1 MCVSVSV
8 CGHESPAERG
18 SSAVSSRQTLGLSF
32 SLFLCSGS
40 PFLLVSA
47 PQQLLPGF
55 EVEVEALIC
64 TSMLGRDKK
73 TWHRTSRPP
82 SGLSMSGTH
91 TNTAEK
97 GPKYAVS
104 RGIDFLYFD
113 LASAVDF
120 ALLSYMS
127 SCMPCAATSRP
138 VQGLTHA
145 TIAALMQN
153 DTE

>member
-1 MCVSVSV
+1 MRAPLREEAQLSVV
-8 CGHESPAERG
+8 VRCWASP
-18 SSAVSSRQTLGLSF
+18 SRCFFALVP
-32 SLFLCSGS
+32 
-40 PFLLVSA
+40 PFLFVSE

-82 SGLSMSGTH
+82 SGLNMSGTH
-91 TNTAEK
+91 TNAAKK

-104 RGIDFLYFD
+104 RGIDFPYFD
-113 LASAVDF
+113 LASAVDL

-127 SCMPCAATSRP
+127 SCMPCVSHP
-138 VQGLTHA
+138 VQGLIHA
-145 TIAALMQN
+145 ALAALMQN
-153 DTE
+153 NTE